1 MPHIQFLDVIAAGD
15 LTADCTS
22 EVQVS
27 RLGTFNHPRYGRI
40 TLTEETVR
48 EMVGNFEARRDA
60 EGHLVPLVVDYQH
73 QSLADDPERAI
84 AAGWVHE
91 LIDRGPGG
99 LWARVQWTERAALFI
114 ENGEYRYISPEIAFD
129 AVNKET
135 GQPQGVTLLA
145 VALTNR
151 PFFEGMAP
159 VVLCAEA
166 ADHAVWVEPAA
177 GAPETPLRNA
187 ASPIPLPAGG
197 EEPLASPPLS
207 PLPACASGASAGEG
221 PGVGSSFSES
231 HLRGLLGLDEEADI
245 PRALADLSAGAGEAA
260 ELRER
265 IGGMERDRLVTDAI
279 AEGKL
284 PPALGEWARGYAF
297 GDPEGFRAF
306 LAGQTP
312 NLLFAELGA
321 GDAPDADDSAE
332 ERLVRLAERV
342 ASARGMG
349 FREAAAEVLKGD
361 PALARAYEQEVGC

>member
-15 LTADCTS
+15 LTAECTS

-27 RLGTFNHPRYGRI
+27 RLGTFSHPRYGRI

-48 EMVGNFEARRDA
+48 EMVANFEARRDA
-60 EGHLVPLVVDYQH
+60 GGDLVPLVVDYQH

-91 LIDRGPGG
+91 LIDRGTGG
-99 LWARVQWTERAALFI
+99 LWAKVQWTERAALFI
-114 ENGEYRYISPEIAFD
+114 GNGEYRYISPEIAFD

-177 GAPETPLRNA
+177 GAPETPSRNA
-187 ASPIPLPAGG
+187 AA
-197 EEPLASPPLS
+197 
-207 PLPACASGASAGEG
+207 
-221 PGVGSSFSES
+221 FSENR
-231 HLRGLLGLDEEADI
+231 LRTLLGLDEGADI
-245 PRALADLSAGAGEAA
+245 PRALADLSAGAREAA
-260 ELRER
+260 ELREH
-265 IGGMERDRLVTDAI
+265 IVSMERDRSVTDAI

-349 FREAAAEVLKGD
+349 FREAAAEVLEGD
-361 PALARAYEQEVGC
+361 PALARAYEQEVGR